1 MIQEER
7 KRIDDLFADIERR
20 QALVEQRGLYL
31 TQRREEFEKHLQQKE
46 SEMRETMKR
55 GLKDEMYAEGR
66 KLLQQ
71 MEAETIAKQRLAK
84 ERQEEIAKRELE
96 LQQAEDRWE
105 MEKQE
110 MEQVCIER
118 LRKEY
123 ETERNK
129 RGASGGARPKELKQ
143 ERVDIAEHQPD
154 IDLQG
159 RAPAQLN
166 RKENRVKN
174 RHEEHYSEVP
184 QRDMKYKLPSTPAH
198 DLYSEP
204 QKRQLDRGGTD
215 KLTQKATGHLNNAEV
230 QLDERLVD
238 MSIQKERDTAATF
251 EKRQG
256 TCTRKSSEGKT
267 QASTQGH
274 VVDEHREVPVAQN
287 VVPDNTPVI
296 DSFNTKPPF
305 IGLFSGIEPRPRN
318 ESSFEDWKL
327 EVDSL
332 MATKVYSDIALTQ
345 AIRKSLRVPA
355 KRVLLPLGPT
365 TIPMEI
371 VNRLQ
376 SVFGY
381 VASCDAVLEEF
392 YTAEQGQDESVA
404 DWGIRLEDILQK
416 AIDKGHVIDTGKNET
431 LRRKFWRSL
440 YSQELKN
447 ATTIH
452 FETIKDFEILR
463 QKVREEE
470 YEINASDSKRSTDT
484 KRKPGK
490 TATQHQPVFKDN
502 DDQMT
507 ILKSLMEQMKT
518 MNKDMQELKEKDK
531 PHQQYY
537 DYNNRGRGRG
547 RRGQQQDQTSNR
559 GRGRGRRGQ
568 HYEDRQANMKTD
580 RDKTVKKVDEKE
592 ETDQLNQ

>member
-1 MIQEER
+1 MAMSGRGGNPGWWVPLDSRADRVRRRDLVREEQERQLLREQGVDISGMQAQGEGENASQNGQHYEEEMQMPDPGFEDAEDLNLRLSDSGASDQEPDDDGQQREPSAGEFKEQNGADTDIERQLEERATLIQEER

-46 SEMRETMKR
+46 SEMRETMRR

-129 RGASGGARPKELKQ
+129 REASGGARPKELKQ

-174 RHEEHYSEVP
+174 RHEEHYSEIP
-184 QRDMKYKLPSTPAH
+184 QRDKKYGLKSEQG
-198 DLYSEP
+198 LYREP
-204 QKRQLDRGGTD
+204 QKRQIDRGGTD
-215 KLTQKATGHLNNAEV
+215 KLTQLAISRV
-230 QLDERLVD
+230 Q
-238 MSIQKERDTAATF
+238 IQGELMKEEDRNIEK
-251 EKRQG
+251 EKRTVG
-256 TCTRKSSEGKT
+256 TLKELQETDSRKNIESKT
-267 QASTQGH
+267 QEFTQQH
-274 VVDEHREVPVAQN
+274 DEHTEIPAARN
-287 VVPDNTPVI
+287 VVPDNTSVI

-365 TIPMEI
+365 ATPMEI

-381 VASCDAVLEEF
+381 VASCDAVIEEF
-392 YTAEQGQDESVA
+392 YTAEQA
-404 DWGIRLEDILQK
+404 R
-416 AIDKGHVIDTGKNET
+416 
-431 LRRKFWRSL
+431 
-440 YSQELKN
+440 
-447 ATTIH
+447 
-452 FETIKDFEILR
+452 
-463 QKVREEE
+463 
-470 YEINASDSKRSTDT
+470 
-484 KRKPGK
+484 
-490 TATQHQPVFKDN
+490 
-502 DDQMT
+502 
-507 ILKSLMEQMKT
+507 
-518 MNKDMQELKEKDK
+518 MNQ
-531 PHQQYY
+531 
-537 DYNNRGRGRG
+537 
-547 RRGQQQDQTSNR
+547 
-559 GRGRGRRGQ
+559 
-568 HYEDRQANMKTD
+568 
-580 RDKTVKKVDEKE
+580 
-592 ETDQLNQ
+592 